1 MVVITLLSILWE
13 TPENCQESGLVWE
26 PEDRGASLSRLWGKV
41 PSKLGRESWPQC
53 EGRSTQS
60 CGEHGQA
67 RPCSWTSETSA
78 SPAHEEAHLGPSV
91 PLLPKGHE
99 LLLSDP
105 SLSAF
110 DIGTISHFQKS

>member
-1 MVVITLLSILWE
+1 M
-13 TPENCQESGLVWE
+13 WE
-26 PEDRGASLSRLWGKV
+26 PEDRRASLSRLEGKV
-41 PSKLGRESWPQC
+41 PSKLGRESCPQW
-53 EGRSTQS
+53 EGRRSQS

-78 SPAHEEAHLGPSV
+78 SPSHEEAHLGPSS

-99 LLLSDP
+99 LVLSYP

-110 DIGTISHFQKS
+110 YMGTISHFQRS